1 LRRAVH
7 RGKAVSA
14 RLLGDDVFN
23 ETCVGIVVSFSFF
36 LSVSFRA
43 VSGSGDGVVGCLLVL
58 EHATCD
64 EYFTAFNG
72 CGKILASGH

>member
-1 LRRAVH
+1 VRWNSRQLF
-7 RGKAVSA
+7 
-14 RLLGDDVFN
+14 VFPFGFLFAF
-23 ETCVGIVVSFSFF
+23 VG
-36 LSVSFRA
+36 FRA

>member
-1 LRRAVH
+1 MRWNSRQLF
-7 RGKAVSA
+7 
-14 RLLGDDVFN
+14 VFP
-23 ETCVGIVVSFSFF
+23 FSFLF
-36 LSVSFRA
+36 AFVDFRA

-72 CGKILASGH
+72 CGKILVSGH